1 MIHIWMKNYFGI
13 GDFVPLRPS
22 KEHNQHVPA
31 LDMEQIFNK
40 SSEAPVAQE
49 TLTPAEEEIKE
60 HVQEAIEQYP
70 ETLEKLEDNPVTPE
84 PVIEQ
89 NEIQGRAEI
98 LKSTIHQMD
107 PAAEVGNIISL
118 NGMDFFIED
127 EDDDYFTV
135 VQVEADEDEPGAY
148 TAQVDEPEPVEEPEP
163 VKETPVFA
171 LPPHPGKKL
180 TAVAPSISAKEI
192 QIIPPAVREID
203 PKILDEIRNKISQ
216 RIFDLYGGIREF
228 SYVKAGNQYNIL
240 LESGECLSLINL

>member
-1 MIHIWMKNYFGI
+1 
-13 GDFVPLRPS
+13 
-22 KEHNQHVPA
+22 
-31 LDMEQIFNK
+31 
-40 SSEAPVAQE
+40 
-49 TLTPAEEEIKE
+49 
-60 HVQEAIEQYP
+60 
-70 ETLEKLEDNPVTPE
+70 
-84 PVIEQ
+84 
-89 NEIQGRAEI
+89 
-98 LKSTIHQMD
+98 MD

-163 VKETPVFA
+163 VKETPVFT
-171 LPPHPGKKL
+171 LPPHPSKKL